1 MLLVLFCGHGPKRT
15 KIERPQLFL
24 LRLLV
29 TSSLFSMTNSPPLSS
44 G

>member
-1 MLLVLFCGHGPKRT
+1 MF
-15 KIERPQLFL
+15 LFL

-29 TSSLFSMTNSPPLSS
+29 TSTAIDLSIAYSLA